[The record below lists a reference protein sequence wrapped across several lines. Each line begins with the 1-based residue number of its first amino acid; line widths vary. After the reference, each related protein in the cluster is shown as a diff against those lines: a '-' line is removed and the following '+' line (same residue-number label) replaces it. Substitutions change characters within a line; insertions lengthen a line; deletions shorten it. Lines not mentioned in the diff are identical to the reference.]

1 MPLIK
6 DFYTIIRTDIFPDPD
21 TLQAFLSKFDEGK
34 QEQDINTMLKLGY
47 IELKKQEIVEEK
59 PKKKLKN

>member
-1 MPLIK
+1 
-6 DFYTIIRTDIFPDPD
+6 
-21 TLQAFLSKFDEGK
+21 LSKSDEGK